1 MSELA
6 ILGGTKTR
14 REPYPDWPVWD
25 ERDIQAVSEV
35 VRSGR
40 WGGYPYP
47 GPKTA
52 ELAARFSQL
61 QGGGYSVP
69 MINGTVTMEVA
80 LRASGIGWGD
90 EVIVPAYTFQAT
102 AAAPMS
108 AGAIP
113 VIVDVESSSYCLDPK
128 AAAKAITPK
137 TKAIIPVH
145 LGHQMADMDAIM
157 ELADR
162 HKLVVIEDCAHAHGA
177 TWRGKGAGTIGHF
190 GSFSLQS
197 SKTLTSGEGGI
208 LLCRTPESAALAA
221 SIIDCGRKHAL
232 GGGGEDPEGLS
243 IQGGNFRLSEVQ
255 AVLALIGIERFPA
268 QAKQREEMA
277 AYMDEALSEVQGVRV
292 LKRDERHTT
301 RSFYRYIFAIDPK
314 EFGVE
319 HDVLCGA
326 LDAEGVGC
334 WVGYEAMH
342 NYELFQPQKSKLAVP
357 NAFPEYFKFNE
368 MLLPEATRACEHEA
382 VWLDEAIFRAGPQGV
397 DDAVAAIKKIQR
409 NAKELNAAAEEL
421 RRKYGR

>member
-6 ILGGTKTR
+6 ILGGPKTR
-14 REPYPDWPVWD
+14 TESYPDWPVWD
-25 ERDIQAVSEV
+25 ERDVQAVAEV

-52 ELAARFSQL
+52 DLARRFAEL
-61 QGGGYSVP
+61 QGGGYAVP

-80 LRASGIGWGD
+80 LRAAGIGWGD

-102 AAAPMS
+102 ASAPMS

-113 VIVDVESSSYCLDPK
+113 VIVDVDPNNYCLDPQ
-128 AAAKAITPK
+128 AAAKAITSK

-145 LGHQMADMDAIM
+145 LGSNMVDMDAIM
-157 ELADR
+157 ELAEK
-162 HKLVVIEDCAHAHGA
+162 HSLLVIEDCAHAHGA
-177 TWRGKGAGTIGHF
+177 KWNGHGAGTIGHF

-208 LLCRTPESAALAA
+208 LLCRAPEHAALAA
-221 SIIDCGRKHAL
+221 SVIDCGRPHAL
-232 GGGGEDPEGLS
+232 GGGGEDSNGLS
-243 IQGGNFRLSEVQ
+243 LQGGNFRLSELQ
-255 AVLALIGIERFPA
+255 AALALVGIERFPA

-277 AYMDEALSEVQGVRV
+277 AYMDEALSEIKGVRV
-292 LKRDERHTT
+292 LKRDTRHTT
-301 RSFYRYIFAIDPK
+301 RSFYRYIFAIDPH

-326 LDAEGVGC
+326 LDAEGIGC
-334 WVGYEAMH
+334 WTGYEAMH
-342 NYELFQPQKSKLAVP
+342 NYELFQPQKSNLAVP
-357 NAFPEYFKFNE
+357 KAFPEYFDFKN
-368 MLLPEATRACEHEA
+368 MNLPEATRACEHEA
-382 VWLDEAIFRAGPQGV
+382 VWLDEAIFRAGTKGV
-397 DDAVAAIKKIQR
+397 DDAVAALKKIQR
-409 NAKELNAAAEEL
+409 NAGELNQVAEEL
-421 RRKYGR
+421 RRKYGK